1 MKINYS
7 LSNRANKSDLQ
18 QKWEFGFSL
27 LALMFCRVKSN
38 IQKLLRN
45 TAIYFRNCAHSFC
58 LHWKMPHLSNFPY
71 SLCYCAW
78 LFFRMQWLLLSSWSP
93 RSDSQWGVF
102 NGLTLRNNIPCYLQ
116 RNGLI
121 TSEQKLFSWFNIY
134 FLKTN
139 SHF

>member
-1 MKINYS
+1 MKINYN

-27 LALMFCRVKSN
+27 LVLMFCRVKSN

-45 TAIYFRNCAHSFC
+45 TAIYFRNCTHSFC

-78 LFFRMQWLLLSSWSP
+78 LFFQNAVTSAEFMVTSVWFTVRCFQWTDIEEHPMLPAEEWAHYQWAETVLL
-93 RSDSQWGVF
+93 
-102 NGLTLRNNIPCYLQ
+102 I
-116 RNGLI
+116 
-121 TSEQKLFSWFNIY
+121 
-134 FLKTN
+134 
-139 SHF
+139 